1 MSRLAVG
8 VAAAAGV
15 AGGITGGLV
24 DPAAGAAVGGVVGL
38 MGAGAVTWR
47 DRRRIDRLATQV
59 DQWSRRDMDRRSGV
73 VVASEDPAL
82 RRLGAA
88 LNRVGGSFDDQRQ
101 RLQHE
106 RPWRLGLVDSLVGPA
121 LLFDGKGRLV
131 AANTAARELLGLPED
146 ESVTMTVVQALG
158 SGPLVDAVTRAR
170 RHGGHVEADAQIGDR
185 HVRLSVAVVG
195 DETLAILTD
204 QTQQKRI
211 EELRRDFVV
220 NASHEL
226 KTPVTAI
233 QTLSEALEITVE
245 RDPARTP
252 ELVARLRES
261 SERLVRLVHD
271 LLNLRRLEERAEVDA
286 APIDLVDLARDVLVE
301 VGDRAAARHL
311 TLELQ
316 APDAAWLSGD
326 PDDVR
331 LVLRNLVANAIQY
344 NQEGGRVDVRIRAA
358 EGPGTAWTIEVAD
371 TGIGVPQHDI
381 QRIFERFYRVDV
393 ARSRETGGTGLGLSI
408 VRHAVERHRGT
419 IRVDSLLGEGTTFS
433 VTLPARPDRRDD
445 D

>member
-1 MSRLAVG
+1 MAVL
-8 VAAAAGV
+8 AGV
-15 AGGITGGLV
+15 LGGI
-24 DPAAGAAVGGVVGL
+24 VGGVASPMAGALVGGLGGGLGVGL
-38 MGAGAVTWR
+38 VVWR
-47 DRRRIDRLATQV
+47 DRRRVDRLASSV
-59 DQWSRRDMDRRSGV
+59 DQWTQQGTDRRSAV
-73 VVASEDPAL
+73 VVDSGDPAL

-88 LNRVGGSFDDQRQ
+88 LNRVGGVFDEQRH

-131 AANTAARELLGLPED
+131 AANTAARELLGLPD
-146 ESVTMTVVQALG
+146 DATATMSVVQAFG
-158 SGPLVDAVTRAR
+158 STPLVDAVTRAR

-185 HVRLSVAVVG
+185 HVRISVAVVG

-204 QTQQKRI
+204 QTQQRRI

-233 QTLSEALEITVE
+233 QTLSEALEITVQ

-271 LLNLRRLEERAEVDA
+271 LLNLRRLEERADVDVT
-286 APIDLVDLARDVLVE
+286 PIDLVDLARDVLVE
-301 VGDRAAARHL
+301 LDERAAGRHL
-311 TLELQ
+311 TVELQ
-316 APDAAWLSGD
+316 APEEAWMSGD
-326 PDDVR
+326 ADDVR

-344 NQEGGRVDVRIRAA
+344 NREGGRVDVRIRAA
-358 EGPGTAWTIEVAD
+358 DGPDRAWTIEVAD
-371 TGIGVPQHDI
+371 TGIGIPQHDI

-408 VRHAVERHRGT
+408 VRHAIERHRGT
-419 IRVDSLLGEGTTFS
+419 IRVDSLLGQGTAFS
-433 VTLPARPDRRDD
+433 VTLPARPDRPGDG
-445 D
+445 